1 MTSWTKDELN
11 KIEHADELRISP
23 LGNDN
28 TAGDPTTIW
37 VVREGDDLHVR
48 AYRGRG
54 GAWYRAAPA
63 RPPGR
68 RKPTRRG
75 GARPPRTDPPP
86 AGK

>member
-1 MTSWTKDELN
+1 MASWTKDELN

-54 GAWYRAAPA
+54 G
-63 RPPGR
+63 
-68 RKPTRRG
+68 
-75 GARPPRTDPPP
+75 
-86 AGK
+86 

>member
-54 GAWYRAAPA
+54 GAGFPAAPA
-63 RPPGR
+63 PPTGPNTTGGGGND
-68 RKPTRRG
+68 RKIVEV
-75 GARPPRTDPPP
+75 D
-86 AGK
+86 

>member
-1 MTSWTKDELN
+1 MASWTKDELN

-54 GAWYRAAPA
+54 GGGVPPPPPP
-63 RPPGR
+63 PPGP
-68 RKPTRRG
+68 PTHPRG
-75 GARPPRTDPPP
+75 GHAHQVG
-86 AGK
+86 AEE